1 MSAARSSKFAI
12 AGVLLIIALAAGVVA
27 CASNSPA
34 TTASTGTTGT
44 SIGSSTT
51 GSSTSSGDTTT
62 TLPATLSDYDRELAK
77 TAKIQQQLMAYLEGQ
92 QVSEDDPRLAVIFGL
107 RARTQALTCR
117 KALDQGDLE
126 LADSAMKDVYST
138 INLGRNVATDAVA
151 QILADARATIETLGA
166 PSDKPDEAAALL
178 DQFIAQLAPL
188 LAQATALIPTTT
200 ST

>member
-12 AGVLLIIALAAGVVA
+12 AGMLLIIALAASLVA
-27 CASNSPA
+27 CASDSPA

-44 SIGSSTT
+44 SMGSSTT
-51 GSSTSSGDTTT
+51 GSSTGNGDTTT
-62 TLPATLSDYDRELAK
+62 TLPATLSEYDRELAK
-77 TAKIQQQLMAYLEGQ
+77 TAKIQQPLLAYLEEQ

-107 RARTQALTCR
+107 RARIQALTCR

-126 LADSAMKDVYST
+126 VADSAMKDVYST
-138 INLGRNVATDAVA
+138 INLGRNVATDTVA

-166 PSDKPDEAAALL
+166 PSDRPDEAATLL
-178 DQFIAQLAPL
+178 DRFIAQLAPL
-188 LAQATALIPTTT
+188 LAEATALIPTTT